1 MKYKVNFNGFT
12 YVEADSE
19 DEAKELAQE
28 EDYVIYLE
36 WEYTDVEEVE
46 EFGVVL

>member
-1 MKYKVNFNGFT
+1 MKYKVNFSGFT

-28 EDYVIYLE
+28 GDYVIYLE
-36 WEYTDVEEVE
+36 WEYTDVEEVD
-46 EFGVVL
+46 EFEVVL